1 MDIANLIVM
10 GGFSLFTEYLDQ
22 HDLSQLLGG
31 PGTYQPFPRRQD
43 RAAWE
48 GLSESVRRELI
59 EWGDEAL
66 AGYPML
72 TASQFLA
79 YCRTGDRQVFEK
91 PYFARRKLLIGAT
104 FAECV
109 LDDETHLDAIIDGL
123 WAICEESTWVVSAHN
138 DSKHLMTRPVHE
150 RPLPDVNN
158 PYIDLFAA
166 QTSATLAWVLYFME
180 DKLDAVTPRIA
191 RRVRNEIERRIIQP
205 FRTHDDFWWMGMIRK
220 DMNNWTPWILSN
232 ILYTVL
238 LLERDEV
245 RRCQTTARAMRM
257 LDSYLAVMPKD
268 GGCDEGA
275 GYFNVAG
282 ASLLDCL
289 EAIYDATSGKVSFY
303 HEEHIRN
310 IGTYPLKAY
319 ISGPYYLNFAD
330 CDVKPTLDGMPIIR
344 YGLRTDNEALAALG
358 VAIRQLKGTRIRVE
372 DTPQMNRLLYGIFDP
387 IPKMDPPK
395 MPVYME
401 MPNLQVFAWRKK
413 GLYAAIK
420 GGHNGESHNHND
432 IGTFV
437 VYADGQPLVVDMGN
451 KLYTAKTFG
460 PDRYMLDNTRSMNHN
475 IPLIGDI
482 EQVEGRE
489 HCARNVVADENGV
502 AMDIAGAYPQDAG
515 IKLVQRAFAL
525 HDNKVQ
531 LHDRIELEKAQE
543 VTWVFMLR
551 KPPRLMAG
559 RVEFGPLTLYHDE
572 TLEQC
577 VTEMPVTDIRLKKN
591 FPGSLWR
598 LALKVK
604 AGVSFDQHF
613 VITRS

>member
-1 MDIANLIVM
+1 M
-10 GGFSLFTEYLDQ
+10 FTEYLDQ

-43 RAAWE
+43 RASWE

-166 QTSATLAWVLYFME
+166 QTAATLSWVLYFME

-191 RRVRNEIERRIIQP
+191 RRVRGEIERRIIQP

-289 EAIYDATSGKVSFY
+289 EAVYEATGGQVSFY
-303 HEEHIRN
+303 HEEHIKN

-319 ISGPYYLNFAD
+319 VSGPYYLNFAD

-344 YGLRTDNEALAALG
+344 YGQRTGNEALTALG
-358 VAIRQLKGTRIRVE
+358 VAIRHLKGTRIRVE

-387 IPKMDPPK
+387 IPDLPEPV
-395 MPVYME
+395 MPAFMQ
-401 MPNLQVFAWRKK
+401 MPNLQVFAWRKS

-420 GGHNGESHNHND
+420 GGCNGESHNHND

-437 VYADGQPLVVDMGN
+437 IYADGQPIFVDMGN

-460 PDRYMLDNTRSMNHN
+460 PDRYTIDNTRSMNHN
-475 IPLIGDI
+475 VPLIGDV
-482 EQVEGRE
+482 EQHEGRE
-489 HCARNVVADENGV
+489 YRAREVIADEHGV
-502 AMDIAGAYPQDAG
+502 QMDMACAYPAEAGAKAMVRSFSLDGDGA
-515 IKLVQRAFAL
+515 
-525 HDNKVQ
+525 Q
-531 LHDRIELEKAQE
+531 LHDRIELEAEKP

-551 KPPRLMAG
+551 RAPVCEEG
-559 RVEFGPLTLYHDE
+559 RVIVGPLVLTHDPAL
-572 TLEQC
+572 TQQ
-577 VTEMPVTDIRLKKN
+577 VTEMPVTDVRLKKN

-598 LALKVK
+598 LALTAKP
-604 AGVSFDQHF
+604 AAAFEQHF
-613 VITRS
+613 TIARS